1 MYNIEHRVFQ
11 TYQSEKNWSW
21 YLESSKRS
29 KKDTTCDVHPR
40 AAPGWR
46 STGDEPGNTMYIL
59 EQVFKN
65 VYNKSV
71 WPLLHF
77 LLYNTKRENY
87 SEAKRDFFLS
97 FKNECLSSYILH
109 CFKCN
114 KGNTHFFMNNIFQNF
129 NTAESAWKL
138 SKALSSAALYK
149 IFKNPKCCMV

>member
-1 MYNIEHRVFQ
+1 MRERNKTQRVTSTHERQRVHVRQETSPATQCIYLSRFLK
-11 TYQSEKNWSW
+11 TFITSPFGHYYTFYFIIRKEKTIQ
-21 YLESSKRS
+21 R
-29 KKDTTCDVHPR
+29 
-40 AAPGWR
+40 
-46 STGDEPGNTMYIL
+46 
-59 EQVFKN
+59 Q
-65 VYNKSV
+65 
-71 WPLLHF
+71 
-77 LLYNTKRENY
+77 REI
-87 SEAKRDFFLS
+87 SLS